1 MVLLQE
7 DDTQTDE
14 NVEMEE
20 EVEIEDNSE
29 ELEMQEPFNP
39 TEIKIDTRNDTLRNI
54 IDRLRNNEI
63 DMNTEFQRHAELWDT
78 KKMSRLIESILI
90 RFPLPAFYFDAS
102 NDDQW
107 LVVDGLQRLSSIQR
121 FVIDQNLKLSGL
133 EYLQELF
140 HKNYTELSRKYQR
153 RIDECP
159 VTLFLIQPGTPKEV
173 KFSLFRRIN
182 TGGLLLKDQEIRNA
196 MTDPSVR
203 DYLNELSSYEY
214 LTSTIGNQSKR
225 MKDKELILRFFAF
238 YTMDFA
244 GFKKNIT
251 SFLDAMNMR
260 LEKLTKLELEEYREI
275 FYRAI
280 QRCYDLFGSDA
291 FEKKTST
298 AGSCVKKN
306 SSLFEVW
313 TVAMAKV
320 SQEQF
325 DVLLANK
332 DIVKEKHQKM
342 IEEDNQYVNSITYS
356 TQKISHF
363 RYRHEA
369 VNRLLQE
376 VYDAGICTNP
386 TI

>member
-1 MVLLQE
+1 
-7 DDTQTDE
+7 
-14 NVEMEE
+14 
-20 EVEIEDNSE
+20 
-29 ELEMQEPFNP
+29 
-39 TEIKIDTRNDTLRNI
+39 
-54 IDRLRNNEI
+54 
-63 DMNTEFQRHAELWDT
+63 MNTEFQRHAELWNAQ
-78 KKMSRLIESILI
+78 KMSRLIESILV

-102 NDDQW
+102 HEGQW
-107 LVVDGLQRLSSIQR
+107 LVVDGLQRLLAIQQ
-121 FVIDQNLKLSGL
+121 FVVDQNLALCGL
-133 EYLQELF
+133 EYLQELQ
-140 HKNYTELSRKYQR
+140 HKRYADLPRKYQR

-173 KFSLFRRIN
+173 RFSLYRRIH
-182 TGGLLLKDQEIRNA
+182 TGGLLFNDQEIRNA

-203 DYLNELSSYEY
+203 NYLQELSSCEY
-214 LTSTIGNQSKR
+214 LLKTMGNQSKR

-238 YTMDFA
+238 YNMNFA
-244 GFKKNIT
+244 GFTKNMT

-260 LEKLTKLELEEYREI
+260 LERLTKLELEEYREI

-280 QRCYDLFGSDA
+280 QRCYDLFGYDA
-291 FEKKTST
+291 FEKKTSI
-298 AGSCVKKN
+298 AGSCVTKN

-313 TVAMAKV
+313 MVAMAKV

-332 DIVKEKHQKM
+332 EMVKNKHQKM
-342 IEEDNQYVNSITYS
+342 IEEDNEYVNSITYS
-356 TQKISHF
+356 TQKIGHF